1 MVFKELWS
9 SLESLMEAETEPQG
23 TETNDTVYQQMK
35 ESSSASWKRLV
46 EDFQFRRFLVEK
58 SLHLI
63 TGQSAIIR
71 AGHRL
76 DTLLLQYPNMG
87 FDEHDGCTDDE
98 YDAKMMQSHLIA
110 ASLQLGPLLFTE
122 FCSCSYNQSHTS
134 LHGSGKASSSCELPL
149 ATLALK
155 AFVACIRRIAI
166 DIGQHSL
173 SKAKRVSTLIHFAVH
188 KASSCLPTTKDRWDF
203 FPTSTM
209 TGAGEKDTHDIKEG
223 VSNEDMELRR
233 VLKAVISP
241 IVPYQNGDK
250 VVWRGGLLSELVAHC
265 MDMEATECC
274 DLLESA
280 ASVIEDPDIRQQMG
294 VYLLRCWDYV
304 GPEVTW
310 TGILGL
316 EHDCSYSGS
325 QNCSKSASK
334 ALEVAIA
341 LGGHLDGDT
350 PIPPPPKAA
359 DSFDDLPRETL
370 CRHRKMF
377 GLPLSRFTDWP
388 ENHIDHMERIAKSG
402 NEAGLFGNLQKISQA
417 LLSQLGIGA
426 NFEGTFKK
434 QPPRTSVEISCV
446 QIVASAAPPTG
457 FLVPRELGSTA
468 NYIFQSIDASLSDVE
483 FVVQK
488 MLSPLRGVDLEL
500 VQNFAC
506 CRLLGASKII
516 GTVTACAEE
525 VDDVG
530 SFAALL
536 LRSEMNERMTPRI
549 MSLLLTVQEKSNAG
563 DGKLLADSKIESH
576 GRIAAQLVFEKEMS
590 DTALLK
596 MSAKLKAMGFEGE
609 KAWLEKQVVASVSRD
624 FRIKR
629 NEIKAAREREGGS
642 FRKKVKK
649 EKAAGSRKR
658 KENNGGAAKKK
669 KARKEDENEE
679 LVHDDDEQNTS
690 IQDDESMSNDEEME
704 EGSLQDDDE
713 DDDENELTDTDDE

>member
-1 MVFKELWS
+1 
-9 SLESLMEAETEPQG
+9 
-23 TETNDTVYQQMK
+23 
-35 ESSSASWKRLV
+35 
-46 EDFQFRRFLVEK
+46 
-58 SLHLI
+58 
-63 TGQSAIIR
+63 
-71 AGHRL
+71 
-76 DTLLLQYPNMG
+76 
-87 FDEHDGCTDDE
+87 
-98 YDAKMMQSHLIA
+98 
-110 ASLQLGPLLFTE
+110 
-122 FCSCSYNQSHTS
+122 
-134 LHGSGKASSSCELPL
+134 
-149 ATLALK
+149 
-155 AFVACIRRIAI
+155 
-166 DIGQHSL
+166 
-173 SKAKRVSTLIHFAVH
+173 
-188 KASSCLPTTKDRWDF
+188 
-203 FPTSTM
+203 
-209 TGAGEKDTHDIKEG
+209 
-223 VSNEDMELRR
+223 
-233 VLKAVISP
+233 
-241 IVPYQNGDK
+241 
-250 VVWRGGLLSELVAHC
+250 
-265 MDMEATECC
+265 
-274 DLLESA
+274 
-280 ASVIEDPDIRQQMG
+280 
-294 VYLLRCWDYV
+294 
-304 GPEVTW
+304 
-310 TGILGL
+310 
-316 EHDCSYSGS
+316 
-325 QNCSKSASK
+325 
-334 ALEVAIA
+334 
-341 LGGHLDGDT
+341 
-350 PIPPPPKAA
+350 
-359 DSFDDLPRETL
+359 
-370 CRHRKMF
+370 
-377 GLPLSRFTDWP
+377 
-388 ENHIDHMERIAKSG
+388 
-402 NEAGLFGNLQKISQA
+402 
-417 LLSQLGIGA
+417 
-426 NFEGTFKK
+426 
-434 QPPRTSVEISCV
+434 
-446 QIVASAAPPTG
+446 
-457 FLVPRELGSTA
+457 
-468 NYIFQSIDASLSDVE
+468 
-483 FVVQK
+483 

-536 LRSEMNERMTPRI
+536 LRSCKRFYGIHAKLVLSHAEKPRGLISTTNRRLLTEMNERMTPRI